1 MILLVG
7 RHILHY
13 HLVEDLFLDLSWH
26 HSKPPE
32 YSLPFPHTTPFPPVS
47 SPLYRFRHRRHM
59 TEQCIHRSD
68 IPLCK
73 QIYPESKQRGEKMQ
87 GASAAHPQMN
97 GTIRLV
103 TRGQMER
110 LLGVYTLPSLLTL
123 AGKFLKN
130 KAK

>member
-1 MILLVG
+1 
-7 RHILHY
+7 
-13 HLVEDLFLDLSWH
+13 
-26 HSKPPE
+26 
-32 YSLPFPHTTPFPPVS
+32 
-47 SPLYRFRHRRHM
+47 
-59 TEQCIHRSD
+59 
-68 IPLCK
+68 
-73 QIYPESKQRGEKMQ
+73 MQ